1 MRDFIFRQV
10 KSFIFFSFP
19 RMEMGTGDA
28 LPTSGTASEAEHT
41 ALTTNYILAMSY
53 VELRAIV
60 VGAIVRNTNDKTKL
74 TSLSVEIPV
83 GLLKGGEP
91 NSGNSIQIR
100 STSNLHKR
108 NMKDKVAVGF
118 HAHAAFLVRYTPPH
132 LC

>member
-1 MRDFIFRQV
+1 LGGGGQ
-10 KSFIFFSFP
+10 S
-19 RMEMGTGDA
+19 TN
-28 LPTSGTASEAEHT
+28 ASEA
-41 ALTTNYILAMSY
+41 LTTHSILAMSY
-53 VELRAIV
+53 VELRAFVI
-60 VGAIVRNTNDKTKL
+60 ASIVRNTNDKTKL

-91 NSGNSIQIR
+91 NSGNAIQIR
-100 STSNLHKR
+100 ATSIMHKR

>member
-1 MRDFIFRQV
+1 MCDFILRLV
-10 KSFIFFSFP
+10 LYFFPFPGFHTYRDP
-19 RMEMGTGDA
+19 RMEWGTGGLSA
-28 LPTSGTASEAEHT
+28 NASE
-41 ALTTNYILAMSY
+41 ALTTNSILAMSY
-53 VELRAIV
+53 VELRAFVVASIV
-60 VGAIVRNTNDKTKL
+60 KNTNEKTKL

-100 STSNLHKR
+100 ATSIMHKR

>member
-1 MRDFIFRQV
+1 
-10 KSFIFFSFP
+10 
-19 RMEMGTGDA
+19 MEMGTGDA

-60 VGAIVRNTNDKTKL
+60 VGAIVRNTNDKTKM